1 MDNIDIAV
9 SEVIQ
14 KIYHK
19 HAKRLRHLDVLNAFR
34 LIKGDVRL
42 DLPMLMADLDQVK
55 EKFVET

>member
-42 DLPMLMADLDQVK
+42 DLPILM
-55 EKFVET
+55 